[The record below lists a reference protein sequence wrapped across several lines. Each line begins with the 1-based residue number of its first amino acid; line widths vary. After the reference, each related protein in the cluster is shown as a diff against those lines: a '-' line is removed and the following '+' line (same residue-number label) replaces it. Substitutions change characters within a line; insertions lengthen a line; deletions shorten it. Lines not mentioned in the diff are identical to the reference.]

1 MLEVFMKR
9 NIVLVWI
16 ILVSGAAALYAQAGG
31 RIMYVATKNAEL
43 KSSTGFFAD
52 TVVTLQ
58 YGDQVTVLRES
69 GRWLEVR
76 PIKRPSISGWI
87 LANSL
92 TGKRIISSG
101 SGASASA
108 DELALAGKGFSE
120 EVEQA
125 YRNRGGAPA
134 ANYAEVDAMEAISV
148 SPQELY
154 EFLVEGHLNT
164 GEEQ

>member
-9 NIVLVWI
+9 KLFLIWV
-16 ILVSGAAALYAQAGG
+16 ILVMSITAVHSQSGGS

-52 TVVTLQ
+52 TVITLQ
-58 YGDQVTVLRES
+58 YGDQVTVVQENS
-69 GRWLEVR
+69 RWMEVK
-76 PIKRPSISGWI
+76 PAKRPSVSGWI

-92 TGKRIISSG
+92 TAKRIISSG
-101 SGASASA
+101 PGTSASA

-125 YRNRGGAPA
+125 YKNRGGASA
-134 ANYAEVDAMEAISV
+134 ANYAEIDAMEALTVPLQS
-148 SPQELY
+148 LY
-154 EFLVEGHLNT
+154 DFLVEGHLNT
-164 GEEQ
+164 GER

>member
-1 MLEVFMKR
+1 MFEVFMKR
-9 NIVLVWI
+9 NLVFIWI
-16 ILVSGAAALYAQAGG
+16 ILASGAAALYPQTDG

-52 TVVTLQ
+52 TVITLQ
-58 YGDQVTVLRES
+58 YGDQVTVLGES

-76 PIKRPSISGWI
+76 PARRPSVSGWI

-125 YRNRGGAPA
+125 YRNRDSASA

-154 EFLVEGHLNT
+154 DFLVEGHLNA
-164 GEEQ
+164 GEQQ